1 MDTKRL
7 GNLGELKALAK
18 FAEYSIPVYIPFGEN
33 EKSDFIAEF
42 NNKLNRIQVKSAEYI
57 QDGKIQFGLRSTS
70 VNTIGNKSHIY
81 TNSEIDYFV
90 LYCKENNELYIVN
103 VNDAP
108 NTEIW
113 LRIAQP
119 IRLTKS
125 VRMAK
130 DYLLDSFLQNL

>member
-18 FAEYSIPVYIPFGEN
+18 FAEYSIPVYIPFGES

-42 NNKLNRIQVKSAEYI
+42 NGKLNRMQVKSAEYI

-70 VNTIGNKSHIY
+70 VNTVSNKSHIY
-81 TNSEIDYFV
+81 TSDEIDYFV
-90 LYCKENNELYIVN
+90 LYCKENDMLYIIN
-103 VNDAP
+103 IDNAP

-113 LRIAQP
+113 LRITQP
-119 IRLTKS
+119 LRLTKS
-125 VRMAK
+125 VRMAD
-130 DYLLDSFLQNL
+130 DYRLDSFLQNL

>member
-113 LRIAQP
+113 LRITQP

-125 VRMAK
+125 VRMAN